1 MVVEP
6 FFSHSI
12 MIKELTMNEPFMD
25 YDVKSLYNEGVRTE
39 RAELLE
45 ERNNLIKLLEDTLEE
60 ESNVNDV
67 DEAIDDDENFDS
79 LTEEDFDS
87 FQAADDSD
95 VDECESYE
103 EEDPDDVLYDPSIS
117 ESDKLI
123 YRINCINERLE
134 QLDGA
139 EI

>member
-1 MVVEP
+1 ME
-6 FFSHSI
+6 F
-12 MIKELTMNEPFMD
+12 TMNDPFID
-25 YDVKSLYNEGVRTE
+25 YDAKSLYNEGVRNE

-45 ERNNLIKLLEDTLEE
+45 ERNNLIELLEDSIEE
-60 ESNVNDV
+60 ESMGNDIEEDLEY
-67 DEAIDDDENFDS
+67 DESFDS
-79 LTEEDFDS
+79 LSEEDYDS
-87 FQAADDSD
+87 IQPADDVS
-95 VDECESYE
+95 ESYE
-103 EEDPDDVLYDPSIS
+103 EEDPDDILYDPSIS